1 MIRDAGG
8 FMGLDT
14 VELVIEVEKAFDI
27 AILDADAERIA
38 TVGQLYEFV
47 LAKLPLQQTTR
58 CPSAA
63 GFYRFRRALIAQF
76 GVDRQDVHPA
86 RLVAQL
92 VPVGARRSSWQRL
105 GERLEWRLPSLVRPA
120 WMIRGLQLLVLSWL
134 AAVISSLGWAGAFSW
149 GAFSSAIAV
158 WFLSSILLSCA
169 AFRLTVPFATEF
181 PRDCVTVREMVQS
194 ALGLNYDRIKS
205 KSQGWDRQEVWECLR
220 AIIVTQLGVAPED
233 VVESASFVN
242 DFGAG

>member
-1 MIRDAGG
+1 
-8 FMGLDT
+8 MGLDT

-27 AILDADAERIA
+27 AILDADGERIA

-58 CPSAA
+58 CPSAT

-86 RLVAQL
+86 SLVAQL

-120 WMIRGLQLLVLSWL
+120 WMIRGLEFLVLIWL
-134 AAVISSLGWAGAFSW
+134 AAVIFSLGWVGGFSW
-149 GAFSSAIAV
+149 STFTSAIAV
-158 WFLSSILLSCA
+158 WFLSSILLSIA
-169 AFRLTVPFATEF
+169 AYRLTAPFATEF
-181 PRDCVTVREMVQS
+181 PGECLTVREMVQS

-205 KSQGWDRQEVWECLR
+205 KSQGWDRLEVWECLR
-220 AIIVTQLGVAPED
+220 AIIVTQLGVAPAD